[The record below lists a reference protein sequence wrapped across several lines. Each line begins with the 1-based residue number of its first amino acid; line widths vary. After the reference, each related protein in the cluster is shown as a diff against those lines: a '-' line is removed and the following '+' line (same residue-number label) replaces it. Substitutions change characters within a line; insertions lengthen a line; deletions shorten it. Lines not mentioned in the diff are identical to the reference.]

1 MLDYKNKKLNPARRG
16 RIKMKKASSLILLI
30 FGVIIVIGGSL
41 QAEHKSKPIVSAQQY
56 LQK

>member
-1 MLDYKNKKLNPARRG
+1 
-16 RIKMKKASSLILLI
+16 MKKASSLILLI